1 MFDKLNAYEK
11 AIVMFFAIN
20 YGNEITKKIYTKYAA
35 KIIPQPF
42 CYEVLESLM

>member
-20 YGNEITKKIYTKYAA
+20 YGNEITLNSAT
-35 KIIPQPF
+35 
-42 CYEVLESLM
+42 LL

>member
-20 YGNEITKKIYTKYAA
+20 YAMKLQRKFTQNTQQK
-35 KIIPQPF
+35 
-42 CYEVLESLM
+42 